1 MDVSVNSAGS
11 SGPPPISHER
21 DTHSSMPSWL
31 AGILLGL
38 AAAVLLATV
47 LSLQIELDQR
57 HDEQAGRIESLR
69 LLPRG
74 EVLRP
79 ALMGFHHL
87 GADLIWLKIVQVLGE
102 RVVTEQDYEWLF
114 HALDVVTTLDPQY
127 SYIYDAGGTILAE
140 LANRVDWSNQLLEK
154 GVKAN
159 PTVWRIPFVLG
170 FNYFFHLHDYVKAGE
185 YMGQAARIPGRPYY
199 VDTLA
204 ARLYVEGGNPLLA
217 LQYLEIMIQQAKDP
231 QLRLIYEDKYKEVLI
246 ARDLLTMDQALTRY
260 RQTRGRNP
268 QTLVDLV
275 KEGYVVAVPEEP
287 FGGEYRMD
295 SETGEI
301 ISSTHRERLRLHR
314 PPGATSSQEIDVR

>member
-102 RVVTEQDYEWLF
+102 GVVTEQDYEWLF

-159 PTVWRIPFVLG
+159 PAVWRIPFVLG

-231 QLRLIYEDKYKEVLI
+231 QLRVIYEDKYKEVLI

-275 KEGYVVAVPEEP
+275 KEGYVAAVPEEP

>member
-1 MDVSVNSAGS
+1 MGVSANSVGS
-11 SGPPPISHER
+11 PTPISRER
-21 DTHSSMPSWL
+21 YTHSSMRSWL
-31 AGILLGL
+31 GGMLLGL
-38 AAAVLLATV
+38 AAAVLLAIV
-47 LSLQIELDQR
+47 LSLQIELDKR
-57 HDEQAGRIESLR
+57 HDEKAGRIESLR

-79 ALMGFHHL
+79 ALIGFHHL
-87 GADLIWLKIVQVLGE
+87 GADLIWLKICQVVGE
-102 RVVTEQDYEWLF
+102 QVVTEQDYEWLH
-114 HALDVVTTLDPQY
+114 HALDVVVTLDPQY
-127 SYIYDAGGTILAE
+127 SYVYDAGGTVLAE

-159 PTVWRIPFVLG
+159 PAVWRIPFVLG
-170 FNYFFHLHDYVKAGE
+170 FNYFFHLKDYVKAGE
-185 YMGQAARIPGRPYY
+185 YMGQAAKIPGRPLY

-231 QLRLIYEDKYKEVLI
+231 QLRGIYQDKYKEVLI

-260 RQTRGRNP
+260 RQSRGRNP
-268 QTLVDLV
+268 QTLSDLV
-275 KEGYVVAVPEEP
+275 KEGYLVGIPEEP

-295 SETGEI
+295 PETGEI

-314 PPGATSSQEIDVR
+314 PASAKSVQEKS